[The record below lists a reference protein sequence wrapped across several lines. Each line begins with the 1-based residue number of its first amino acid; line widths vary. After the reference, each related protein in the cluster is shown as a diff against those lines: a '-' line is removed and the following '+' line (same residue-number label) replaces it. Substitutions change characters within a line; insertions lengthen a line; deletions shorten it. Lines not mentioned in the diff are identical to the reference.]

1 MSVVA
6 TVWAP
11 DGTQIKHPKSG
22 KPLVY
27 ERRDANRAL
36 LSAIKAWWPTDP
48 IGKKGTG
55 PTWGQPPVGARI
67 DLDGQPWMRFEEV
80 AVRDASGEIVDVAP
94 AWVDIA
100 QRTRDEIKA
109 KKIAAM
115 KAAEA
120 AKRAAAEA
128 RATSDTP
135 EIPVLAPL
143 AEDVT
148 RPVSA
153 GPAAIQSGER
163 IVPDPK
169 SRRRG

>member
-6 TVWAP
+6 TVFAP
-11 DGTQIKHPKSG
+11 DGSQIRHPKSG

-27 ERRDANRAL
+27 ERRDARRAL

-48 IGKKGTG
+48 VGKKGTG

-67 DLDGQPWMRFEEV
+67 DLDGQPWMRFEDV
-80 AVRDASGEIVDVAP
+80 PVLDAAGEIVDVAP

-100 QRTRDEIKA
+100 QRHRDEVKA
-109 KKIAAM
+109 AKIAAM

-120 AKRAAAEA
+120 AKRAAAAAESA
-128 RATSDTP
+128 SDTP

-148 RPVSA
+148 APLAA
-153 GPAAIQSGER
+153 GSAAIQSEER
-163 IVPDPK
+163 IVPPT